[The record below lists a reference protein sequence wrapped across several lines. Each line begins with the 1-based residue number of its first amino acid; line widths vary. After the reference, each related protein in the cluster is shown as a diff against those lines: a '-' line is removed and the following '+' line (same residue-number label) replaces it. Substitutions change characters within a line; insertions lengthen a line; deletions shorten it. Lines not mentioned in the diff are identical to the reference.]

1 VPYYMIC
8 ESTGFVSS
16 ERIQKKHLALQ
27 QLLKLRKAEPTAG
40 WAVKYVVGR
49 GRPETT
55 FGRGK
60 PRRNDPGA
68 IATHLGEP
76 AASPE

>member
-16 ERIQKKHLALQ
+16 ERIQKKHLAFQ

-49 GRPETT
+49 GRPELR
-55 FGRGK
+55 FGKQAGK
-60 PRRNDPGA
+60 
-68 IATHLGEP
+68 
-76 AASPE
+76 